1 MGRTGKT
8 EKTWGEVNSLEFNSL
23 EFNSSEFNINC
34 TYFAGEKPCKFKRAC
49 KDCPFYTPVDFKI
62 LIIKL
67 AAIGDVLRTTPLLY
81 GIKNLYHKSHITWI
95 TDSSSV
101 DVLKNNPFIDKILT
115 YDQGNVLRLQIEE
128 FNVLYSLDKEIRA
141 TALAEMVKAKEKKGF
156 SFHKKGNIYPLND
169 EALYAF
175 RLGIDDELKFKINQ
189 KTYQEI
195 IFQACNMSYEKNEYI
210 FNLLPEEIEEGKN
223 YFYELGIREHDIVI
237 GLNTGAGHVYATKKW
252 SPEGFIELAHKLHNN
267 ISNIKILLLGGPDE
281 IERNSIIKE
290 KAPVI
295 DTGHNNS
302 LRRFASII
310 NNCHLVV
317 TGDTLAMHLAI
328 AQKIPVVTFFGPTC
342 PQEIELYGRG
352 KKIIANHECLPCYK
366 SECIRKVSC
375 LYKMNSEE
383 VYTSVM
389 ELLSEMNVITE

>member
-1 MGRTGKT
+1 M
-8 EKTWGEVNSLEFNSL
+8 NILLFS
-23 EFNSSEFNINC
+23 SSEFKIDC
-34 TYFAGEKPCKFKRAC
+34 TYFAGEKPCKFKRSC
-49 KDCPFYTPVDFKI
+49 KDCPFYAPVGFKI

-81 GIKNLYHKSHITWI
+81 GIKRLYPESHITWI

-101 DVLKNNPFIDKILT
+101 DVLKNNPLIDKVLP
-115 YDQGNVLRLQIEE
+115 YDMANILRLQIEE
-128 FNVLYSLDKEIRA
+128 FNLLYSLDKEIRA
-141 TALAEMVKAKEKKGF
+141 TALAEMVKATEKKGF
-156 SFHKKGNIYPLND
+156 SFHKKGNIYPLNE

-175 RLGIDDELKFKINQ
+175 RLGIDDDLKFNINQ

-195 IFQACNMSYEKNEYI
+195 IFEACNIPYEKDEYI
-210 FNLLPEEIEEGKN
+210 FRLLPEEIEEGKR
-223 YFYELGIREHDIVI
+223 YFNELGIHDDNIII
-237 GLNTGAGHVYATKKW
+237 GLNTGSGRIYATKKW
-252 SPEGFIELAHKLHNN
+252 SEEGFIELAHKLHNT
-267 ISNIKILLLGGPDE
+267 IDNIKIVLLGGPDE
-281 IERNSIIKE
+281 IERNRIIKE

-310 NNCHLVV
+310 NNCHLLV

-352 KKIIANHECLPCYK
+352 KKIIANHDCLPCYK
-366 SECIRKVSC
+366 CECKREVSC
-375 LYKMNSEE
+375 LYKMSSDE
-383 VYTSVM
+383 VYNSVT
-389 ELLSEMNVITE
+389 ELLSDTGIR